1 MTLFEECLLVLGDST
16 ELSTNET
23 LELYNLMAESFPMTS
38 WGRIDWGRVERKQ
51 RLQYSNLLSKIGD
64 VDLNE
69 EVYIIWDEVTLP
81 AVKTNLKK
89 ALLVIDDVT
98 AVSFDTWI
106 FCPEVKIVIEF
117 YHESDIHIGWK
128 V

>member
-23 LELYNLMAESFPMTS
+23 LKLYNLMVEWFPMTS
-38 WGRIDWGRVERKQ
+38 WGRIDWGIVERKQ
-51 RLQYSNLLSKIGD
+51 RLQCYNLLSKTED

-98 AVSFDTWI
+98 AVSFNTWI
-106 FCPEVKIVIEF
+106 FCPKGKLVIEF